1 MHLRLKNKMENHE
14 PGCSHVILRWK
25 GHNQITVH
33 LSAFPVCAAMTNT
46 SLQHSSTKL
55 VYNSSF
61 QHSSPQHSFTTLL
74 YKLHHN
80 TSHGSD
86 IPDDTSWAPTCRTS
100 FWQIRSPVKIVA
112 NGKVKIVGTGRLWK
126 WWTLNEHPREC
137 NLEPSDF
144 HTGTGKPALLLS

>member
-1 MHLRLKNKMENHE
+1 MVREATGMISTLTSSQKLITSQSQMSPALGANVTEPNPRRQQTLSPELLGHLPRIQKTLGILCTCVLKQDGNHE

-55 VYNSSF
+55 VYNSSL

-86 IPDDTSWAPTCRTS
+86 IPDDTS
-100 FWQIRSPVKIVA
+100 
-112 NGKVKIVGTGRLWK
+112 
-126 WWTLNEHPREC
+126 
-137 NLEPSDF
+137 
-144 HTGTGKPALLLS
+144 